1 MTMQYSIV
9 REYESHASLPFLRDP
24 QTYSAIERPA
34 TTEENAVSE
43 ICSPWWGR
51 GLEVTGIG
59 KAREMTRI
67 RHAFRA
73 REVRERNIE
82 REKR

>member
-1 MTMQYSIV
+1 MMMQCSIV

-24 QTYSAIERPA
+24 QTYSAIRRPA

-43 ICSPWWGR
+43 IYSPVVGR
-51 GLEVTGIG
+51 DLEVTGTG

-67 RHAFRA
+67 RHAFRT
-73 REVRERNIE
+73 REMRERNIE

>member
-1 MTMQYSIV
+1 MTMQCSIV

-24 QTYSAIERPA
+24 QMYSAIRRPA
-34 TTEENAVSE
+34 TTEENTASE
-43 ICSPWWGR
+43 IYSPWWGG
-51 GLEVTGIG
+51 GLEVTGTG

-67 RHAFRA
+67 RHAFGM
-73 REVRERNIE
+73 RERNIE